1 MNGCVMQLQHGNS
14 VNFFCPQTSLLTPAA
29 GPGPTVVDLCSPSPE
44 KTSPPLL
51 TPAGPSTTALNFCTL
66 SPDKTFSPL
75 LVPADPIPRVDES
88 HLSLAELEAQDKQD
102 DGAGLEKEFAS
113 LQIENQSTHSA
124 HSLSP
129 LCDTRYTSPDKQ
141 R

>member
-1 MNGCVMQLQHGNS
+1 MQLQHGNS
-14 VNFFCPQTSLLTPAA
+14 VQFFRPQTSLQTPTA
-29 GPGPTVVDLCSPSPE
+29 GPGTTVVDLCTPSPV

-51 TPAGPSTTALNFCTL
+51 TPAGPSTPILNLCTL
-66 SPDKTFSPL
+66 SSDKTSSPL
-75 LVPADPIPRVDES
+75 LVPADPSPRVDES
-88 HLSLAELEAQDKQD
+88 HLSLVELEDQDKQD

-113 LQIENQSTHSA
+113 LQIENQSTNSA

-129 LCDTRYTSPDKQ
+129 LCDAHYTSPDKQ